1 MTEEVKEEVQQTG
14 NIKSFSEAI
23 DIVFEHFMNGAT
35 WFANGLGKND
45 YNESASFLLYQFS
58 LKIEEKK
65 KKEGVIKDV
74 PSPQ

>member
-1 MTEEVKEEVQQTG
+1 
-14 NIKSFSEAI
+14 
-23 DIVFEHFMNGAT
+23 MNGAT